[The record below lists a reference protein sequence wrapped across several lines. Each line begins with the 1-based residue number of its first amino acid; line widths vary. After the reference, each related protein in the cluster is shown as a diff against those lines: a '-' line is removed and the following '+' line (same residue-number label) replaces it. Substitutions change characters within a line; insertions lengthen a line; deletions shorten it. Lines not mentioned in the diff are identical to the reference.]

1 MEGGREGE
9 VENLLLIA
17 PSLPHSL
24 PFPFLARPIGFI
36 LFPSI
41 ASGRIDTLKLQHMA
55 LYYAST
61 TIHKIKSCLK
71 APAKFIAKR
80 DPLFCVKK

>member
-1 MEGGREGE
+1 MEEGREGE
-9 VENLLLIA
+9 VEKWRTCCLL
-17 PSLPHSL
+17 PPPSL

-55 LYYAST
+55 LYYA
-61 TIHKIKSCLK
+61 
-71 APAKFIAKR
+71 
-80 DPLFCVKK
+80 